1 MPEKENEAL
10 EKMVLAKGK
19 EQDFTICTLPMPI
32 SRKCLIT
39 DLIEM
44 NDKLK
49 KKVDFAIKLL
59 QSIPTDDGPIELS
72 YSGGKDSDVI
82 LELAKMAGIPY
93 RAIYKATTIDP
104 PQTIA
109 HAREMGA
116 EVIHPKKTFFQ
127 LVSKSGFPSRFS
139 RECCSVLKE
148 YKICDRAIQGIRRSE
163 SKKRAKRYKEP
174 EECRVYSKKEKVK
187 IYLPILE
194 WTDQDVEEF
203 IKERNIKCHPLY
215 DRGGQFDVTQRLGC
229 MGCPLASRKKRIQFF
244 KENPKWLKAWIR
256 AGQKWYISEKYQNGK
271 AKHKFKDAFEA
282 MGYQLYCDN
291 IEQLKEKTYGLFGEF
306 DWKEFL
312 QKEFKIDMSDI

>member
-1 MPEKENEAL
+1 MRKEL
-10 EKMVLAKGK
+10 
-19 EQDFTICTLPMPI
+19 Q
-32 SRKCLIT
+32 
-39 DLIEM
+39 
-44 NDKLK
+44 

-59 QSIPTDDGPIELS
+59 QSIPQDGDIELS

-109 HAREMGA
+109 HAKEMGA
-116 EVIHPKKTFFQ
+116 EIIRPKETFFQ

-148 YKICDRAIQGIRRSE
+148 YKVCDRAIQGIRRSE
-163 SKKRAKRYKEP
+163 SRKRAERYKEP
-174 EECRVYSKKEKVK
+174 EYCRVYSSKVKAK

-194 WTDQDVEEF
+194 WSDEDIAEF

-215 DRGGQFDVTQRLGC
+215 YSREGQFDVTKRLGC
-229 MGCPLASRKKRIQFF
+229 MGCPLASRNKRIQFF

-256 AGQKWYISEKYQNGK
+256 AGQKWYMSEKYQNGK

-282 MGYQLYCDN
+282 MGYMLFCDN
-291 IEQLKEKTYGLFGEF
+291 MDEFKEKTYTLFGEF

-312 QKEFKIDMSDI
+312 QNEFKIDMSDI

>member
-1 MPEKENEAL
+1 
-10 EKMVLAKGK
+10 MVLAKGK

-127 LVSKSGFPSRFS
+127 LISEKGFPSRFQ
-139 RECCSVLKE
+139 RFCCSFLKE

-163 SKKRAKRYKEP
+163 SRKRAENYKEP
-174 EECRVYSKKEKVK
+174 EICRVYSAKEKVK
-187 IYLPILE
+187 VYLPILE
-194 WTDQDVEEF
+194 WTNQDVEEF

-215 DRGGQFDVTQRLGC
+215 YRGG
-229 MGCPLASRKKRIQFF
+229 AI
-244 KENPKWLKAWIR
+244 
-256 AGQKWYISEKYQNGK
+256 
-271 AKHKFKDAFEA
+271 
-282 MGYQLYCDN
+282 
-291 IEQLKEKTYGLFGEF
+291 
-306 DWKEFL
+306 
-312 QKEFKIDMSDI
+312 

>member
-1 MPEKENEAL
+1 MRKEL
-10 EKMVLAKGK
+10 
-19 EQDFTICTLPMPI
+19 Q
-32 SRKCLIT
+32 
-39 DLIEM
+39 
-44 NDKLK
+44 

-59 QSIPTDDGPIELS
+59 QSITQDGDIEIS

-116 EVIHPKKTFFQ
+116 EVIRPKKTFFQ
-127 LVSKSGFPSRFS
+127 LISKTGFPSRFT
-139 RECCSVLKE
+139 RFCCSVLKE

-163 SKKRAKRYKEP
+163 SRNRAERYKEP
-174 EECRVYSKKEKVK
+174 ERCRVYSAKEKVK
-187 IYLPILE
+187 QYLPILE

-215 DRGGQFDVTQRLGC
+215 YMGGEFDVTKRLGC
-229 MGCPLASRKKRIQFF
+229 MGCPLASRNKRIQFF

-256 AGQKWYISEKYQNGK
+256 AGQRYYTSEAYQNGK

-282 MGYQLYCDN
+282 MGYMLFCDN
-291 IEQLKEKTYGLFGEF
+291 IEDFKEKTYSMLFGYF

>member
-1 MPEKENEAL
+1 MRPEL
-10 EKMVLAKGK
+10 EK
-19 EQDFTICTLPMPI
+19 
-32 SRKCLIT
+32 
-39 DLIEM
+39 
-44 NDKLK
+44 
-49 KKVDFAIKLL
+49 KVERAIRLL
-59 QSIPTDDGPIELS
+59 QLIPQDGDIEVS

-127 LVSKSGFPSRFS
+127 LVSKSGFPSRFQ
-139 RECCSVLKE
+139 RFCCSALKE
-148 YKICDRAIQGIRRSE
+148 YKIYDRAIQGIRRSE
-163 SKKRAKRYKEP
+163 SRKRAENYKEP
-174 EECRVYSKKEKVK
+174 EICRVYSAKEKVK
-187 IYLPILE
+187 VYLPILE
-194 WTDQDVEEF
+194 WTNQDVEEF

-215 DRGGQFDVTQRLGC
+215 YRRGQFDVTQRLGC

-256 AGQKWYISEKYQNGK
+256 AGQKRYTSEKYQNGK

-282 MGYQLYCDN
+282 MGYMLYCDN
-291 IEQLKEKTYGLFGEF
+291 MDEFEEKTYGLFGEF

-312 QKEFKIDMSDI
+312 QNEFRIDMSDI

>member
-1 MPEKENEAL
+1 MRKEL
-10 EKMVLAKGK
+10 
-19 EQDFTICTLPMPI
+19 Q
-32 SRKCLIT
+32 
-39 DLIEM
+39 
-44 NDKLK
+44 

-59 QSIPTDDGPIELS
+59 QSIPQDGDIEVS

-116 EVIHPKKTFFQ
+116 EVVRPKKSFFQ
-127 LVSKSGFPSRFS
+127 LVSENGFPSRHS
-139 RECCSVLKE
+139 RFCCSIIKE

-163 SKKRAKRYKEP
+163 SKKRAERYKEP
-174 EECRVYSKKEKVK
+174 ERCRVYSAKEKVK
-187 IYLPILE
+187 QYLPILE

-215 DRGGQFDVTQRLGC
+215 YRGGQFDVTQRLGC

-244 KENPKWLKAWIR
+244 KDNPRWLKAWIR
-256 AGQKWYISEKYQNGK
+256 AGQKRYTSEKYQNGK
-271 AKHKFKDAFEA
+271 AKHKFKDAFET
-282 MGYQLYCDN
+282 MGYLLFCEN
-291 IEQLKEKTYGLFGEF
+291 IDEFMEKTYGLFGEL

-312 QKEFKIDMSDI
+312 QNEFNIDMSDI